1 MMKTFDR
8 TEIIDILTELEMP
21 RQGAVSVL
29 NHWLERGDGVAVYQ
43 NVDLGNQEIG
53 HRQFVSFGSEEAL
66 LPGEPPERMPDV
78 GGAINWRYIL
88 EGIYR
93 GEAL

>member
-53 HRQFVSFGSEEAL
+53 HRQFVSFGSE
-66 LPGEPPERMPDV
+66 DV